1 MLRKELSRI
10 KQETRQLEWRRDMRL
25 ECLQDLILCLELRY
39 KMTSFV
45 EENTRRAEEKEK
57 TSFLRR

>member
-45 EENTRRAEEKEK
+45 EENTRRAAEKEK